1 MSTNMKQMRSKM
13 EEDEQL
19 RVLMAGFRGQN
30 LDESDFA
37 REDVRMNLM
46 EMSVDE
52 DFDDQLPLY
61 YDPEAISAYWDCR
74 WGGRGAPSQLAA
86 WLPLQQQQQQQ
97 HAQPAVGTY
106 PISSCLLSM
115 CCAMF

>member
-1 MSTNMKQMRSKM
+1 MLHSPAHQAARHVPVLQGSISGMSSNMKQMRSKM

-37 REDVRMNLM
+37 QEDVRMNLM

-52 DFDDQLPLY
+52 DFNDQLPLY
-61 YDPEAISAYWDCR
+61 YDPDAISAYWD
-74 WGGRGAPSQLAA
+74 GR
-86 WLPLQQQQQQQ
+86 
-97 HAQPAVGTY
+97 
-106 PISSCLLSM
+106 
-115 CCAMF
+115 